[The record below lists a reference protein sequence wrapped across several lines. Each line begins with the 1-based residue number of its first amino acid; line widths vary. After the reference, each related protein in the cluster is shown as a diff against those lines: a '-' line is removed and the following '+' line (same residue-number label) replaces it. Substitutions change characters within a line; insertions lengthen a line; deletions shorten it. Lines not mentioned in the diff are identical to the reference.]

1 MAKKALQGEKME
13 EVKFE
18 IDKNAFKGPFRC
30 HGVKTR
36 LVSKKTHING
46 NIFSYSIWKCPK
58 CGEEYVDNLQAKKL
72 ETIWAVEKLMRDDVL
87 CMERSLNYDG
97 KMFFLRFPKELTKN
111 WHKGG
116 NACIKMIDTK
126 RLIVEIK

>member
-1 MAKKALQGEKME
+1 MKCLICKKGETQIGKVTVTLDRGGATFV
-13 EVKFE
+13 VK
-18 IDKNAFKGPFRC
+18 NVPAQVC
-30 HGVKTR
+30 Q
-36 LVSKKTHING
+36 N
-46 NIFSYSIWKCPK
+46 